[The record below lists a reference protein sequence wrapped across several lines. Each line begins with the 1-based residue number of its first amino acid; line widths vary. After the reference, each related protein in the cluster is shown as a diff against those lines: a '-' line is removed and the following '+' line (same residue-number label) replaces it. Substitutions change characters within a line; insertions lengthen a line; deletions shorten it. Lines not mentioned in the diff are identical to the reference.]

1 MDDRT
6 LAVLP
11 ALLEIMVI
19 FDALQAKGLL
29 TYLDMQEAIAR
40 CRSDLPP
47 GAPFDTLLNVM
58 EQKYQAGAYRSP
70 L

>member
-6 LAVLP
+6 ATVLP

-19 FDALQAKGLL
+19 FDALQVKGLL
-29 TYLDMQEAIAR
+29 TNLDMQEAIAR
-40 CRSDLPP
+40 CRADLPP
-47 GAPFDTLLNVM
+47 GAPYDALLNVM
-58 EQKYQAGAYRSP
+58 EQKYQGGAYRSP